1 MARGNKVPRPYV
13 KSSLKLDLHIQENR
27 NENAGKALC
36 KIAGFLTE
44 NGFQRTFSSGKK
56 SKMDEMKKEL
66 PKIEEASTS
75 MAVDE
80 NAVKRNNLNFGVIG
94 FRCVLKALNQDA
106 TDSDNVGNN
115 QRPHSLAAI
124 LFDADVI
131 KPSAVTHIISLAAIG
146 RSDWCPF
153 YVIPGLSE
161 ALSKPLNLPKT
172 SVIGL
177 TSKAMEVLPVIK
189 ETFCPIGLSPKA
201 ISSINR
207 SSNASGI
214 KPEFATPTLQ
224 TPKGKQEQK
233 KLNSRKKKKQ
243 RERLQKNKL
252 IL

>member
-13 KSSLKLDLHIQENR
+13 KSSLKLDLHIQENS
-27 NENAGKALC
+27 NENATKALC
-36 KIAGFLTE
+36 KISRFLTE
-44 NGFQRTFSSGKK
+44 NGFQRSISSGKK
-56 SKMDEMKKEL
+56 SKTGEMKEEP
-66 PKIEEASTS
+66 PKIVEASTS
-75 MAVDE
+75 MAMEE
-80 NAVKRNNLNFGVIG
+80 NAVQSNRTILGVIG
-94 FRCVLKALNQDA
+94 FRCVLKALNRDA

-115 QRPHSLAAI
+115 QRQHSLAAI

-131 KPSAVTHIISLAAIG
+131 KPSAKLENLR
-146 RSDWCPF
+146 RSEWCPF

-177 TSKAMEVLPVIK
+177 TSKAMEALTVIK
-189 ETFCPIGLSPKA
+189 ETFCPIGLSHKA
-201 ISSINR
+201 VTINR
-207 SSNASGI
+207 SLNASGI

-233 KLNSRKKKKQ
+233 KKLNSRKKKKQ